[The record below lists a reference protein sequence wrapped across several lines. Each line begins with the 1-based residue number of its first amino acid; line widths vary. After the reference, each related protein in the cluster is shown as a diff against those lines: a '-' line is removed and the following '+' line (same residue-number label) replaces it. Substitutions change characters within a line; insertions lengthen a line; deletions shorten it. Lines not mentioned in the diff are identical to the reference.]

1 MINDYALGSACG
13 AERRHCAT
21 LAQMLATAA
30 DLIE

>member
-1 MINDYALGSACG
+1 MDYALGSECV

-30 DLIE
+30 DVIE